1 MKNSKHFVGNLS
13 HLQDSLLRKTKKR
26 IEKVKA
32 RKQTLLQ
39 IMANLKALNGLLMR
53 NMTLRLI
60 WRKTIENIWIDI
72 TTKFYLESKCFT
84 SFNTTS

>member
-13 HLQDSLLRKTKKR
+13 LLLALLLRKTKKR

-39 IMANLKALNGLLMR
+39 IMVNLKALNGLLMR